1 MCSDTVVANLIEYRT
16 CTTQL
21 GFSDDNC
28 TEPIA
33 PSVEDLIQPTTA
45 HVIMARSIIEALVP
59 SCLALLIGPWSDAN
73 GRKPFL
79 TLSLA
84 GNSHRRSSKHCTHFI
99 VASSI

>member
-16 CTTQL
+16 CITQL

-84 GNSHRRSSKHCTHFI
+84 GNSRRRSSKHCTHFI